1 MLTSQQIL
9 RIRTKGISAL
19 HDYWFNSLFAGEPYL
34 ERDMLV
40 YYDGRVVTICGFPF
54 REELFDGEVC
64 RSVARDWA
72 LNRRAEAIVFMGPR
86 RVSLD
91 CLRKEG
97 FRRIAEGRPR
107 RITEELFIDCS
118 GAPRSALSTR
128 VYRRSQARDFDLTLR
143 QGGIVS
149 AQHLQLLEL
158 FYREREL
165 SEELAEVAFA
175 LPAVL
180 RSRRI
185 RLIEARRN
193 KELCGFAAFHKPFAH
208 TAVGLLM
215 IVNPTVRGVSDFLY
229 GKMLDQARL
238 LGACDLNVGS
248 SPSLGHFKFKLKWGG
263 RPQVPSCYYAQWA
276 RGNIARRYHISW
288 GPRLTRLKNYSP

>member
-1 MLTSQQIL
+1 MLTSQQSL
-9 RIRTKGISAL
+9 RIRIKGISTL
-19 HDYWFNSLFAGEPYL
+19 HDYWFNSLYAGEPYL

-40 YYDGRVVTICGFPF
+40 YYDGRVVTLCGFPL
-54 REELFDGEVC
+54 REESFDGEVC
-64 RSVARDWA
+64 RSVVRDWA
-72 LNRRAEAIVFMGPR
+72 INRRAEAIIFMGPR
-86 RVSLD
+86 RVSLNL
-91 CLRKEG
+91 LRKEG
-97 FRRIAEGRPR
+97 FRCIAEGRPR
-107 RITEELFIDCS
+107 RITQELFIDCS
-118 GAPRSALSTR
+118 RSAGSAFSSR
-128 VYRRSQARDFDLTLR
+128 VYRRSQARDFDLSLR

-149 AQHLQLLEL
+149 AQHFRLLEL

-193 KELCGFAAFHKPFAH
+193 NELCGFAALHKPFAQ

-215 IVNPTVRGVSDFLY
+215 IGDSSVRGVSDFLL
-229 GKMLDQARL
+229 GAMLDQASL
-238 LGACDLNVGS
+238 LGACNLNVGS
-248 SPSLGHFKFKLKWGG
+248 SPSLGHFNFKLKWGG
-263 RPQVPSCYYAQWA
+263 QPQVPACYYAQWA
-276 RGNIARRYHISW
+276 RGNMARRYHLSW